1 MAAGE
6 TGFPYEPGPRRLGG
20 LNTEVVSLGDVTFRN
35 LGEFLTR
42 LEETGDLARVT
53 RPVSRD
59 LEITEITQRV
69 VRADGPALL
78 FENVTGATMPVVTNL
93 LGSPRRI
100 SLALDAPNV
109 DAVAERVGRLVHL
122 RPPAGILGAVRDLS
136 GTIETLSTLRS
147 LGPKRVRS
155 GPCQEVEETSVDLG
169 RLPILKCWPKDGGRT
184 VTFPVV
190 ITTDPE
196 THEPHTGIYRLQQY
210 GPDTL
215 GMHFQVHRVGANNY
229 RKWAARGEKMPVA
242 VIIGADPATVFSGLA
257 PVPEGISNFV
267 FASFLR
273 SEPLELV
280 RARSVDIEVPAQ
292 AEIVLEGYVDPTERR
307 IEGPFGDHTGYYSA
321 PEPFPVFHVSCV
333 THRERPVYLTTVT
346 GKPPTEDSVLGKAVE
361 RIFLPVIRLVLPEL
375 IDMNLPAPGLF
386 INVGVVSIRKSYP
399 EHPRKV
405 MHALWGLGQL
415 MFVRY
420 LIVVDE
426 DVNVHDL
433 SEVLYRVGLQADP
446 ARDLELA
453 QGPVDQLSISNPVP
467 NIGGKVGIDATR
479 KRPEDGFPRPW
490 PEEIRSDAATLRA
503 AEQTIRDDPA
513 LARLLGRSN
522 Q

>member
-1 MAAGE
+1 M
-6 TGFPYEPGPRRLGG
+6 
-20 LNTEVVSLGDVTFRN
+20 TFRN

-42 LEETGDLARVT
+42 LEASGDLVRVK

-59 LEITEITQRV
+59 LQITELTQRSL
-69 VRADGPALL
+69 RADGPALL
-78 FENVTGATMPVVTNL
+78 FENVSGSTMPVVTNL

-100 SLALDAPNV
+100 ATALDAESV
-109 DAVAERVGRLVHL
+109 DAVAERVGHLVHL

-136 GTIETLSTLRS
+136 GTIEALSTLRS
-147 LGPKRVRS
+147 LAPKRVRS
-155 GPCQEVEETSVDLG
+155 GPCQEVIETSVDLD
-169 RLPILKCWPKDGGRT
+169 RLPILKCWPKDAGRT

-190 ITTDPE
+190 ITSDPD
-196 THEPHTGIYRLQQY
+196 TREPHTGIYRLQQY

-215 GMHFQVHRVGANNY
+215 GMHFQVHRIGANNY
-229 RKWAARGEKMPVA
+229 RKWAARGERMPVA
-242 VIIGADPATVFSGLA
+242 AVLGVDPATVFSGLA

-280 RARSVDIEVPAQ
+280 PGHSVDLEVPAQ
-292 AEIVLEGYVDPTERR
+292 AEIVLEGYVDPTERHE
-307 IEGPFGDHTGYYSA
+307 EGPFGDHTGYYSA
-321 PEPFPVFHVSCV
+321 PEPFPVFHVTCI
-333 THRERPVYLTTVT
+333 THREHPVYLTTVT
-346 GKPPTEDSVLGKAVE
+346 GKPPTEDAVLGKAVE
-361 RIFLPVIRLVLPEL
+361 RIFLPVIRLVLPE
-375 IDMNLPAPGLF
+375 IVDMNLPVPGLF
-386 INVGVVSIRKSYP
+386 INVGVVSVRKSYP
-399 EHPRKV
+399 DHPRKV
-405 MHALWGLGQL
+405 MHALWGLGQM
-415 MFVRY
+415 MFCRY
-420 LIVVDE
+420 LIVVDD

-446 ARDLELA
+446 ARDLELS

-479 KRPEDGFPRPW
+479 KRPEDGFPRAW
-490 PEEIRSDAATLRA
+490 PEEIRSDPEAVRA

-513 LARLLGRSN
+513 LARLLGRSK